1 MKIALGTLLGRSW
14 LFLASLGRLL
24 ASLGVSLACRELF
37 WSDFGAILE
46 PFWDDFGRIFRNVG
60 RVIFF
65 TCFSFGFSC
74 AGALK
79 VVFFALAATRAPK
92 QSDRE
97 NTRFF
102 MLF

>member
-14 LFLASLGRLL
+14 LFVASLGRLL
-24 ASLGVSLACRELF
+24 ASLGVSLACRERF
-37 WSDFGAILE
+37 WSDVGAILGRFGE
-46 PFWDDFGRIFRNVG
+46 DFSKRRGG
-60 RVIFF
+60 CFF

-74 AGALK
+74 TGALK